1 MGMANTRSYAF
12 SKNSSSELRKMQTDA
27 EGDAEEDSCHQA
39 LTWLFFSQG
48 EQDPLLKIKE
58 KLAKEDIP

>member
-1 MGMANTRSYAF
+1 
-12 SKNSSSELRKMQTDA
+12 MQTDA

-58 KLAKEDIP
+58 KLAKEDIPWVQIALKLCV